1 MTLEDLNMYLT
12 LCKQLDSARE
22 SLLDLQDAAV
32 PGAQVLTGM
41 PHAPGVKDKVG
52 NLAIMIA
59 DTKTEIERMEQELA
73 AMEADVDAFI
83 RTIPNVELRNIF
95 RFRFLL
101 RLTWEDIAEVFQ
113 WRFSEAALRK
123 RMTQYMK
130 NRQRYQDDFVN

>member
-1 MTLEDLNMYLT
+1 MTLQDLNRYLA
-12 LCKQLDSARE
+12 LQKQLDSARE

-59 DTKTEIERMEQELA
+59 DTKTEIERMEQELVV
-73 AMEADVDAFI
+73 MEADVDAFI

-101 RLTWEDIAEVFQ
+101 RLSWEDIAEMCR
-113 WRFSEAALRK
+113 WRYTETALRK
-123 RMTQYMK
+123 RVITYLERFG
-130 NRQRYQDDFVN
+130 NGR

>member
-1 MTLEDLNMYLT
+1 MTLQDLNRFLA
-12 LCKQLDSARE
+12 LRKQLDSARE

-73 AMEADVDAFI
+73 EMEADVDAFI

-101 RLTWEDIAEVFQ
+101 RLTWEDIAEMCR
-113 WRFSEAALRK
+113 WRYTETALRK
-123 RMTQYMK
+123 RVITYLERFG
-130 NRQRYQDDFVN
+130 NGR

>member
-1 MTLEDLNMYLT
+1 MTLQDLNRYLA
-12 LCKQLDSARE
+12 LQKQLDSARE

-59 DTKTEIERMEQELA
+59 DTKTEIERMEQELVV
-73 AMEADVDAFI
+73 MEADVDAFI

-101 RLTWEDIAEVFQ
+101 RLSWEDIAEMCR
-113 WRFSEAALRK
+113 WRYTETALRK
-123 RMTQYMK
+123 RVITYLE
-130 NRQRYQDDFVN
+130 RFGDGR

>member
-1 MTLEDLNMYLT
+1 MTLQDLNRYLA
-12 LCKQLDSARE
+12 LQKQLDSARE

-73 AMEADVDAFI
+73 VMEADVDAFI

-101 RLTWEDIAEVFQ
+101 RLSWEDIAEMCR
-113 WRFSEAALRK
+113 WRYTETALRK
-123 RMTQYMK
+123 RVITYLERFG
-130 NRQRYQDDFVN
+130 NGR

>member
-1 MTLEDLNMYLT
+1 MTLQDLNRYLA
-12 LCKQLDSARE
+12 LQKQLDSARE

-101 RLTWEDIAEVFQ
+101 RLSWEDVAEMCR
-113 WRFSEAALRK
+113 WRYTETALRK
-123 RMTQYMK
+123 RVITYLERFG
-130 NRQRYQDDFVN
+130 NGR

>member
-1 MTLEDLNMYLT
+1 MTLQDLNRYLA
-12 LCKQLDSARE
+12 LQKQLDSARE

-73 AMEADVDAFI
+73 AMEADVDTFI

-101 RLTWEDIAEVFQ
+101 RLTWEDIAEMCR
-113 WRFSEAALRK
+113 WRYTETALRK
-123 RMTQYMK
+123 RVIAYLE
-130 NRQRYQDDFVN
+130 RFGDGS